1 MTDSFYWP
9 AIDILLWGLTSVYIQ
24 ESGVAVPHIV
34 LIILSGLVLWMVV
47 WRSQYEIT
55 VNLLEEIWNNN
66 IVNLFASPLTIFE
79 WITAVIILGI
89 MKITVS
95 LIFSGALIWGLY
107 QVNVFGGLGWWLLP
121 FLSLLIIFGWAVG
134 FFVAGLIMRFG
145 LRIEAFA
152 WTIVALVIPFSA
164 VYYPLSALPVWA
176 QKIAAW
182 LPTSYIFEGMRTVLF
197 GGAIDS
203 ANLIKSAMLT
213 LVYLLGSIGFL
224 LIMFKQAKISGLA
237 KLE

>member
-24 ESGVAVPHIV
+24 ESGVAVPQIV
-34 LIILSGLVLWMVV
+34 LIILSGLVLWMAV

-55 VNLLEEIWNNN
+55 INLLEEIWNNN

-79 WITAVIILGI
+79 WITAVIMLGI
-89 MKITVS
+89 MKIAVS
-95 LIFSGALIWGLY
+95 LTFAGALIWWLY
-107 QVNVFGGLGWWLLP
+107 QVNVFHGLGWWLLP

-164 VYYPLSALPVWA
+164 VYYPLSVLPLWA
-176 QKIAAW
+176 QKIGLW
-182 LPTSYIFEGMRTVLF
+182 LPTSYIFEGMRMVLF
-197 GGAIDS
+197 GGAIDP
-203 ANLIKSAMLT
+203 ANLIKSAILT
-213 LVYLLGSIGFL
+213 LVYLLGSIGFF
-224 LIMFKQAKISGLA
+224 LIMFKQAKVSGLA